1 MDSTDS
7 YAAASPEELTKG
19 SHEPHDSSEA
29 DSAEKP
35 THIRFLVSNA
45 AAGSVIGKGGSTI
58 TEFQA
63 KSGARIQLSRNQEF
77 FPGTTDRII
86 MISGSTKEVVSG
98 LELIL
103 EKLHSELHAEEGSDV
118 EPRRRLR
125 LVVPN
130 SSCGGIIGKGGA
142 TIKSFIEESKAGIKI
157 SPLDNTYYGLSDRLV
172 TLSGTFEEQM
182 RAIDLILAKL
192 TEDDHYSQNIHSP
205 YSYAGLSYSGFH
217 GHPYAYVLPSVAT
230 AGYNSANYAPNYA
243 HNGSGGKYQNHKV
256 YTNVRSSSQI
266 LLRSRPIKE
275 IVDGFSE
282 ATNRIGDCIS
292 VMLELP
298 IEEASTTVTIGVS
311 DEHIG
316 LVLGRGG
323 RNIMEITQ
331 MTGARIKISDR
342 GDFMSGTTDRKV
354 SITGSQR
361 AIQQAETMIK
371 QKVDSA
377 SERVNE

>member
-7 YAAASPEELTKG
+7 YAAAASTEELTKR
-19 SHEPHDSSEA
+19 SPEPLDSEEA

-86 MISGSTKEVVSG
+86 MISGSIKEVVSG

-103 EKLHSELHAEEGSDV
+103 DKLHSELHAEEGSDV

-192 TEDDHYSQNIHSP
+192 TEDDHYSQNVHSP
-205 YSYAGLSYSGFH
+205 YSYA
-217 GHPYAYVLPSVAT
+217 
-230 AGYNSANYAPNYA
+230 AGYNSVNYAPNYA
-243 HNGSGGKYQNHKV
+243 PNGSGGKYQNHK
-256 YTNVRSSSQI
+256 
-266 LLRSRPIKE
+266 
-275 IVDGFSE
+275 
-282 ATNRIGDCIS
+282 
-292 VMLELP
+292 
-298 IEEASTTVTIGVS
+298 EEASTTVTIGVS

-377 SERVNE
+377 LERANE

>member
-1 MDSTDS
+1 MESTES
-7 YAAASPEELTKG
+7 YAAGSPEELAKR
-19 SHEPHDSSEA
+19 SPEPHDSSEA

-86 MISGSTKEVVSG
+86 MISGSIKEVVNG

-103 EKLHSELHAEEGSDV
+103 EKLHSELHAEDGNEV
-118 EPRRRLR
+118 EPRRRIR

-157 SPLDNTYYGLSDRLV
+157 SPLDNTFYGLSDRLV

-192 TEDDHYSQNIHSP
+192 TEDDHYSQNVHSP
-205 YSYAGLSYSGFH
+205 YSYA
-217 GHPYAYVLPSVAT
+217 
-230 AGYNSANYAPNYA
+230 AGYNSVNYAP
-243 HNGSGGKYQNHKV
+243 NGSGGKYQNHK
-256 YTNVRSSSQI
+256 
-266 LLRSRPIKE
+266 
-275 IVDGFSE
+275 
-282 ATNRIGDCIS
+282 
-292 VMLELP
+292 
-298 IEEASTTVTIGVS
+298 EEASTTVTIGVA

-354 SITGSQR
+354 SITGPQR

-377 SERVNE
+377 TERTTD

>member
-1 MDSTDS
+1 MESTES
-7 YAAASPEELTKG
+7 YVESSPEELTKR
-19 SHEPHDSSEA
+19 SPEPHDSSEA
-29 DSAEKP
+29 DTDEKP
-35 THIRFLVSNA
+35 THLRFLVSNA

-63 KSGARIQLSRNQEF
+63 NSGARIQLSRNQEF

-86 MISGSTKEVVSG
+86 MISGSVNEVVNG

-103 EKLHSELHAEEGSDV
+103 DKLHSEIHAEDGNDV
-118 EPRRRLR
+118 ETRRRIR

-172 TLSGTFEEQM
+172 TLSGTSEEQM

-192 TEDDHYSQNIHSP
+192 TEDDHYSQNVHSP
-205 YSYAGLSYSGFH
+205 YSYAGLYYSGPH
-217 GHPYAYVLPSVAT
+217 GQSYGYVHPSFAT
-230 AGYNSANYAPNYA
+230 AGYNSGNYP
-243 HNGSGGKYQNHKV
+243 HNGSGGRYHNHK
-256 YTNVRSSSQI
+256 
-266 LLRSRPIKE
+266 
-275 IVDGFSE
+275 
-282 ATNRIGDCIS
+282 
-292 VMLELP
+292 
-298 IEEASTTVTIGVS
+298 EEASSTVTIGVA
-311 DEHIG
+311 DEHVG

-323 RNIMEITQ
+323 RNVMEITQ
-331 MTGARIKISDR
+331 MTGARVKISDR
-342 GDFMSGTTDRKV
+342 GDFMPGTTDRRV

-377 SERVNE
+377 SERPTE

>member
-1 MDSTDS
+1 MESTES
-7 YAAASPEELTKG
+7 YPPEELTNR
-19 SHEPHDSSEA
+19 SPEPSED

-86 MISGSTKEVVSG
+86 MISGSIKEVVNG

-103 EKLHSELHAEEGSDV
+103 DKLHSELHAEEGSDV

-157 SPLDNTYYGLSDRLV
+157 SPLDNTFYGLSDRLV

-182 RAIDLILAKL
+182 RAVDLILAKL
-192 TEDDHYSQNIHSP
+192 TEDDHYSQNVHSP
-205 YSYAGLSYSGFH
+205 YSYA
-217 GHPYAYVLPSVAT
+217 
-230 AGYNSANYAPNYA
+230 AGYNSANYA
-243 HNGSGGKYQNHKV
+243 HNGSGGRYQNHQK
-256 YTNVRSSSQI
+256 
-266 LLRSRPIKE
+266 
-275 IVDGFSE
+275 
-282 ATNRIGDCIS
+282 
-292 VMLELP
+292 
-298 IEEASTTVTIGVS
+298 EEAGSTVTIGVS

-354 SITGSQR
+354 TITGSQR

-377 SERVNE
+377 SERETE

>member
-7 YAAASPEELTKG
+7 YAAASPEELTKR
-19 SHEPHDSSEA
+19 SPEPHDDSEA

-243 HNGSGGKYQNHKV
+243 HNGSGGKYQNHK
-256 YTNVRSSSQI
+256 
-266 LLRSRPIKE
+266 
-275 IVDGFSE
+275 
-282 ATNRIGDCIS
+282 
-292 VMLELP
+292 
-298 IEEASTTVTIGVS
+298 EEASTTVTIGVS

-377 SERVNE
+377 SERANE

>member
-7 YAAASPEELTKG
+7 YAAASPEELTKR
-19 SHEPHDSSEA
+19 SPEPHDDSEA

-205 YSYAGLSYSGFH
+205 YSYA
-217 GHPYAYVLPSVAT
+217 

-243 HNGSGGKYQNHKV
+243 HNGSGGKYQNHK
-256 YTNVRSSSQI
+256 
-266 LLRSRPIKE
+266 
-275 IVDGFSE
+275 
-282 ATNRIGDCIS
+282 
-292 VMLELP
+292 
-298 IEEASTTVTIGVS
+298 EEASTTVTIGVS

-377 SERVNE
+377 SERANE

>member
-1 MDSTDS
+1 MESTES
-7 YAAASPEELTKG
+7 YPEELTNR
-19 SHEPHDSSEA
+19 SPEPSDDE
-29 DSAEKP
+29 SAEKP
-35 THIRFLVSNA
+35 THVRFLVSNA

-86 MISGSTKEVVSG
+86 MISGSTKEVVNG

-103 EKLHSELHAEEGSDV
+103 DKLHSELHAEEGSDV

-157 SPLDNTYYGLSDRLV
+157 SPLDNTFYGLSDRLV

-192 TEDDHYSQNIHSP
+192 TEDDHYSQNVHSP
-205 YSYAGLSYSGFH
+205 FSYA
-217 GHPYAYVLPSVAT
+217 
-230 AGYNSANYAPNYA
+230 AGYNSANYA
-243 HNGSGGKYQNHKV
+243 HNGSGGRYQNHQK
-256 YTNVRSSSQI
+256 
-266 LLRSRPIKE
+266 
-275 IVDGFSE
+275 
-282 ATNRIGDCIS
+282 
-292 VMLELP
+292 
-298 IEEASTTVTIGVS
+298 EEAGTTVTIGVS

-377 SERVNE
+377 SERDTE

>member
-7 YAAASPEELTKG
+7 YAAASPEELTKR
-19 SHEPHDSSEA
+19 SPEQHDDSEA

-86 MISGSTKEVVSG
+86 MISGSIKEVVSG

-103 EKLHSELHAEEGSDV
+103 DKLHSELHAEEGSDV

-172 TLSGTFEEQM
+172 TLSGTIEEQM

-192 TEDDHYSQNIHSP
+192 TEDDHYSQNVHSP
-205 YSYAGLSYSGFH
+205 YSYA
-217 GHPYAYVLPSVAT
+217 
-230 AGYNSANYAPNYA
+230 AGYNAVNYAPNYA
-243 HNGSGGKYQNHKV
+243 PPNGSGGRYQNHK
-256 YTNVRSSSQI
+256 
-266 LLRSRPIKE
+266 
-275 IVDGFSE
+275 D
-282 ATNRIGDCIS
+282 
-292 VMLELP
+292 
-298 IEEASTTVTIGVS
+298 EASTTVTIGVA

-377 SERVNE
+377 SERANE